1 MMKSN
6 KKNIPATLR
15 ICALSLLS
23 LCASCDHNETEPAS
37 GIEAPETAYL
47 EIGHIGVE
55 GELLSRAT
63 TVPTTG
69 EIGFYRSNANGY
81 AVVNNNKGVWKKSTV
96 TNTNAWIPDPMI
108 KVGTDD
114 ATMAIYYPYVQAN
127 TTSLFLPAGQ
137 VETSVSGK
145 TVQETWS
152 KRFTY
157 NSLSSYNQT
166 VSQEL
171 KHVYAK
177 LQIKLAKGTGFVGT
191 PDWTKVKLA
200 GTGICTSG
208 NFNPLSNNDPALA
221 DYTRTTGTLDLTLSS
236 VISFNTATST
246 AVDLLLIPNSLS
258 GDITVTI
265 TLGGKEMSVSVNS
278 ATANGFN
285 GSLLPGKQ
293 YNLTITVN
301 PTDLEIASLTAA
313 DWTSVNLS
321 GVTTH

>member
-6 KKNIPATLR
+6 KKNISATLC
-15 ICALSLLS
+15 ICAASLLG
-23 LCASCDHNETEPAS
+23 LCASCEHNEAEPVP

-47 EIGHIGVE
+47 EIDHIGVE
-55 GELLSRAT
+55 GEVLSRAT
-63 TVPTTG
+63 AVPTTG
-69 EIGFYRSNANGY
+69 EIGFYRSTANGY
-81 AVVNNNKGVWKKSTV
+81 GAVNNNKGVWKMSAV
-96 TNTNAWIPDPMI
+96 TSKNAWIPDPMI
-108 KVGTDD
+108 KVGTAD
-114 ATMAIYYPYVQAN
+114 ATMAIYYPYVSTN
-127 TTSLFLPAGQ
+127 STSLFLPAGQ
-137 VETSVSGK
+137 AGTTVSGK

-177 LQIKLAKGTGFVGT
+177 LQVKLTKGTGFIGT

-208 NFNPLSNNDPALA
+208 NFNPLNNDAPALA
-221 DYTRTTGTLDLTLSS
+221 DYTRTAGTLDLTLSS
-236 VISFNTATST
+236 AINFNATTST
-246 AVDLLLIPNSLS
+246 AVDLLLVPNTLS
-258 GDITVTI
+258 GDITITI
-265 TLGGKEMSVSVNS
+265 TLGGKDMSVPVNS
-278 ATANGFN
+278 AAATGFN

-301 PTDLEIASLTAA
+301 STDLEIASLTKE
-313 DWTSVNLS
+313 DWTQVALPAEN
-321 GVTTH
+321 TH